1 MTDVMGPL
9 FNDIFRGRRVLVTGH
24 TGFKGAWLCEWL
36 LDLGAET
43 HGYALDPLPHAALF
57 GGLGLAPRLA
67 SDHRADILDRE
78 RLSRVVRDIS
88 PEIVFHLAAQ
98 PIVRLSYE
106 QPVETF
112 AVNVMGSLHLLDALQ
127 RNGRA
132 CTAVMVTTD
141 KCYENREW
149 LHPYRESDCMGGH
162 DPYSA
167 SKGAAELAIAAWR
180 RSFCCSEDSALKVAS
195 ARAGNVIGGGDWAPD
210 RVVPDLMRAVAE
222 GKPVP
227 VRNPQATRPWQHVLE
242 PLSGYLRLAAAIHT
256 GRHGLVPMGN
266 VPLRELCGP
275 YNFGPAV
282 SSNQAVGHLV
292 AALLAHTG
300 GTWQTAADPQAP
312 HEASKLHLATE
323 KAWHLLGWG
332 PVWDFRETV
341 GMTASWYL
349 GCRDGR
355 DAGELT
361 RSQMADYVR
370 DAAERG
376 MAWVGPPSDS

>member
-341 GMTASWYL
+341 RMTASWYL